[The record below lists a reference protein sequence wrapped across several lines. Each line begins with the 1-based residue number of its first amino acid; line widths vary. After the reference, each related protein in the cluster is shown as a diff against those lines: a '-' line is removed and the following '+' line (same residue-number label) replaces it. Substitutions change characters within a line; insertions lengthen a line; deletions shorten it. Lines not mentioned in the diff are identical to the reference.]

1 MEKGREEMASMSR
14 QLEEVFSFIGTRKGK
29 RNRKERLLFNADLL
43 DQKREDV
50 FAVMYMMGMY
60 R

>member
-1 MEKGREEMASMSR
+1 MAKKGREEMISMGSR
-14 QLEEVFSFIGTRKGK
+14 FEDVFSFMGKRKGMK
-29 RNRKERLLFNADLL
+29 TERLLFNAELL

-50 FAVMYMMGMY
+50 FAVMYLMGVY

>member
-1 MEKGREEMASMSR
+1 MEKKGREEMTSVSGR
-14 QLEEVFSFIGTRKGK
+14 FGEVLSHIGK
-29 RNRKERLLFNADLL
+29 RKKNGNERLLFNAELL

-50 FAVMYMMGMY
+50 FAIMYLMGVY

>member
-1 MEKGREEMASMSR
+1 MEKKGRKDMTSMSGR
-14 QLEEVFSFIGTRKGK
+14 FEEVISHIGK
-29 RNRKERLLFNADLL
+29 RKKNGKERLLFNAELL

-50 FAVMYMMGMY
+50 FAVMYLMGKY

>member
-1 MEKGREEMASMSR
+1 MSR
-14 QLEEVFSFIGTRKGK
+14 QLEEVFSFIGTRRGK